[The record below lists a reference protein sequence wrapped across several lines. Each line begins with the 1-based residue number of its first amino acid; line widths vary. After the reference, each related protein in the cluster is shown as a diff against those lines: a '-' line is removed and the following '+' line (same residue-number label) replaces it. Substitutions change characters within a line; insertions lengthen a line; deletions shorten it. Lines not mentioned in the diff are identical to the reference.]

1 MPNLLIESKTGPRV
15 GQLERATNVLKK
27 LLKFTAAGIVG
38 VYVSDQFVKP
48 ALKIANS
55 DGFGMDDVTDG
66 VCVAG
71 SLLLV
76 DRLF

>member
-1 MPNLLIESKTGPRV
+1 M
-15 GQLERATNVLKK
+15 LKK
-27 LLKFTAAGIVG
+27 LLKFAAAGVVG

-66 VCVAG
+66 VTVAAV
-71 SLLLV
+71 LV
-76 DRLF
+76 VADRLF